1 MNEWSNVC
9 TLLIIIVERKL
20 KTKNENEAKKKK
32 KQSVRKSRK
41 SFFSSR
47 FLHYFMNQLEKK
59 PIYCVS
65 AGERFDEMK
74 KKTNKQT
81 IFENKIEL

>member
-1 MNEWSNVC
+1 
-9 TLLIIIVERKL
+9 
-20 KTKNENEAKKKK
+20 
-32 KQSVRKSRK
+32 
-41 SFFSSR
+41 
-47 FLHYFMNQLEKK
+47 MNQLEKK